1 MKTKYIILLFIVF
14 SYTIT
19 CSNRPKT
26 EELSSGITG
35 QVLLGPMTPVMR
47 SDKIVPDKP
56 FQAKIKILDEKREFI
71 TEFETDEEGKFRI
84 PLAPGTYIISPVAP
98 QPNLPPHP
106 EEKTVTVEEG
116 KFLETKVL
124 FDTGIR

>member
-1 MKTKYIILLFIVF
+1 MKTKYIICLLVI
-14 SYTIT
+14 SLYIIS

-56 FQAKIKILDEKREFI
+56 YQAKIKILDGKRELI
-71 TEFETDEEGKFRI
+71 TEFETDKEGKFRI

-98 QPNLPPHP
+98 KPNLPPSP
-106 EEKTVTVEEG
+106 EEITVTVEEG
-116 KFLETKVL
+116 KYLETKVL

>member
-1 MKTKYIILLFIVF
+1 MRAMYFILLFPILL
-14 SYTIT
+14 YIT
-19 CSNRPKT
+19 SCSNRPKT
-26 EELSSGITG
+26 EELSSGISG
-35 QVLLGPMTPVMR
+35 QVLLGPMTAVMR

-56 FQAKIKILDEKREFI
+56 YQAKIKILNEKREFV
-71 TEFETDEEGKFRI
+71 TEFETDKEGKFRI

-98 QPNLPPHP
+98 KPNLPPSP

>member
-1 MKTKYIILLFIVF
+1 MKPISIFLLFTVLI
-14 SYTIT
+14 YIT
-19 CSNRPKT
+19 SCSNRPKT

-56 FQAKIKILDEKREFI
+56 FQAKIKILNDKRELI
-71 TEFETDEEGKFRI
+71 TEFETDEEGRFQI
-84 PLAPGTYIISPVAP
+84 PLPPGTYIISPVAP
-98 QPNLPPHP
+98 KPNLPPHP

-116 KFLETKVL
+116 VFLETKVL

>member
-1 MKTKYIILLFIVF
+1 MKTKYIILLLFIL
-14 SYTIT
+14 SYLIS

-35 QVLLGPMTPVMR
+35 QVLLGPMTAVMR

-56 FQAKIKILDEKREFI
+56 YQAKIKILDEKREFI
-71 TEFETDEEGKFRI
+71 TELETDEEGRFRI
-84 PLAPGTYIISPVAP
+84 PLPPGTYIISPVAP
-98 QPNLPPHP
+98 KPNLPPHP
-106 EEKTVTVEEG
+106 EEKTVTVEGG
-116 KFLETKVL
+116 KFLETIVL

>member
-1 MKTKYIILLFIVF
+1 MKAKYIYLVLIVI
-14 SYTIT
+14 SYMVA

-84 PLAPGTYIISPVAP
+84 PLPPGTYIISPIAP
-98 QPNLPPHP
+98 QPNLPPRP

>member
-1 MKTKYIILLFIVF
+1 MKPVSIFIIFVILIYLT
-14 SYTIT
+14 S

-56 FQAKIKILDEKREFI
+56 FQAKIKILNEKREVI
-71 TEFETDEEGKFRI
+71 TEFETDEQGKFQI
-84 PLAPGTYIISPVAP
+84 PLPPGTYIISPIAP
-98 QPNLPPHP
+98 KPNLPPRP
-106 EEKTVTVEEG
+106 EEKTVTVG
-116 KFLETKVL
+116 
-124 FDTGIR
+124 

>member
-1 MKTKYIILLFIVF
+1 MKIKDVMLLLIAF
-14 SYTIT
+14 SAAIN
-19 CSNRPKT
+19 CSNRPKA

-35 QVLLGPMTPVMR
+35 QVLLGPMTAVMR

-56 FQAKIKILDEKREFI
+56 YQAKIKILNEKREFI

-98 QPNLPPHP
+98 KPNLPPRP
-106 EEKTVTVEEG
+106 EEKTVTVEEE

>member
-1 MKTKYIILLFIVF
+1 MKANFIFLLLLIIFA
-14 SYTIT
+14 IT
-19 CSNRPKT
+19 SCSNRPKT

-35 QVLLGPMTPVMR
+35 QVLLGPMTAVVR

-56 FQAKIKILDEKREFI
+56 YQAKIKILDEKREFI

-98 QPNLPPHP
+98 KPNIPPYP
-106 EEKTVTVEEG
+106 EEKTVTVEDG
-116 KFLETKVL
+116 IFLETKVL

>member
-1 MKTKYIILLFIVF
+1 MKIKYVMLLLIVF
-14 SYTIT
+14 SAVIH

-26 EELSSGITG
+26 EEMSSGITG
-35 QVLLGPMTPVMR
+35 QVLLGPMTAVVR

-56 FQAKIKILDEKREFI
+56 YQAKIKILNEKREFV

-98 QPNLPPHP
+98 KPNLPPRP

-116 KFLETKVL
+116 KYLETKVL